1 MSIEIKINHVV
12 KRYGDNTVIPD
23 LSLDIKDGEF
33 FTLLG
38 SSGCGKTTLL
48 RMIAGFN
55 TIEGGEIYFDNKK
68 INDTPIY
75 KRNIGMVF
83 QNYAVFPHMT
93 VYENV
98 AYGLKQH
105 KVKKDEINRRV
116 MEVLNQVQIANL
128 KDRSPSDMS
137 GGQQQRI
144 ALARAIVIK
153 PDVLLFDEP
162 LSNLDAKLRVEMR
175 MAIKRLQNTNKITT
189 IYVTHDQEEALSMSD
204 RIAVMKLGVIQQVDD
219 PIEIYRKPKN
229 LFVATFIGQSNV
241 FEGTIKINDKSYFV
255 DLGVNGI
262 YEIPLLNPN
271 SIKEK
276 QAIKIVI
283 RPTEL
288 NFVNDTKNVMHGTII
303 ERVFLG
309 TQMRYTIKLEN
320 DQNIEVHKDISHHI
334 HQIGE
339 KIDLAFDPK
348 IVNVFDSITE
358 NTLMLD
364 EDKK

>member
-1 MSIEIKINHVV
+1 MSIAIKIDHVV
-12 KRYGDNTVIPD
+12 KRYGENTVIPD
-23 LSLDIKDGEF
+23 LSLDIQKGEF

-55 TIEGGEIYFDNKK
+55 TIEGGNIYFDDRKVNE
-68 INDTPIY
+68 IPIY

-83 QNYAVFPHMT
+83 QNYAVFPHMS

-98 AYGLKQH
+98 AYGLKQR
-105 KVKKDEINRRV
+105 KLPKSEINQRV
-116 MEVLNQVQIANL
+116 LDMLDQVQIANL
-128 KDRSPSDMS
+128 KDRMPGDMS

-175 MAIKRLQNTNKITT
+175 LAIKRLQNSNKITT

-204 RIAVMKLGVIQQVDD
+204 RIAVMKAGRIQQVGT
-219 PIEIYRKPKN
+219 PIEIYRKPAN

-241 FEGTIKINDKSYFV
+241 FDGKIKIKNSKKYI
-255 DLGVNGI
+255 DLGDQGI
-262 YEIPLLNPN
+262 YEIPLLSNEVKPN
-271 SIKEK
+271 
-276 QAIKIVI
+276 QDAKIVI

-288 NFVNDTKNVMHGTII
+288 ILSYDKDNSIHGTIF
-303 ERVFLG
+303 ERIFLG
-309 TQMRYTIKLEN
+309 TQMRYTIKLEGGKL
-320 DQNIEVHKDISHHI
+320 IEVHADISHSLHE
-334 HQIGE
+334 IGE
-339 KIDLAFDPK
+339 TVYLSFDASV
-348 IVNVFDSITE
+348 INVFDSKTDL
-358 NTLMLD
+358 TLM
-364 EDKK
+364 ENAK